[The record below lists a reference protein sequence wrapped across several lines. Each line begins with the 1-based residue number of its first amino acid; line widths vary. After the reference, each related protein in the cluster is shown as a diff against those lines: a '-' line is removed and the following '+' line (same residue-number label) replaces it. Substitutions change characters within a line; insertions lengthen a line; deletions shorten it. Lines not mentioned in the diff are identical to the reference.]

1 MFSPRPRL
9 CPVFRHMT
17 LRKNNLVTAASPS
30 AGSRGISLSSA
41 SPLANSL
48 AFSSPSSRE
57 ARSPVSS
64 AQMTLSE
71 RDELSTSSR
80 LNDLEERARNV
91 RRNMTVVDCQRDQTL
106 VELAGVKK
114 ELGRVMAELKG
125 FHVREAGRMG
135 DMLALKQSNK
145 KLQEEVKR
153 LDAVALDLENEL
165 SAAEIKLEKYQSG
178 ELQSTKVLEHTRAL
192 EERLGERETD
202 VEAREWRIDDLMHQ
216 VSVLKDCVLEY
227 QGKMIDA
234 ERTNE
239 GLSKAL
245 QETEQSYYSV
255 VQSSM
260 ASLQSM
266 DTRLSELKKE
276 VLSKEGSNSARPADE
291 TGASGRRTEGK
302 AEDLQAITPES
313 MGYSAN
319 GRTGHM
325 DKARNALH
333 ASRESIK
340 YLESLNALE
349 ALEGRLKD
357 VELAHA
363 ETLTRCQELATE
375 NACLR
380 EEMANMERRQSFKDI
395 EYQKSK
401 EETRT
406 ELASALERIED
417 EAATKVDQAVEAL
430 SVEHE
435 REVRRLEAGHMDAMS
450 TMERSKDAEITR
462 LREEARSLGLA
473 LESSKAAEGRAKA
486 ENKKLVRE
494 KEVLCTVIEELKLTL
509 EKQVGGA
516 AAGAGAANNV
526 NKENSTAVNVM
537 AKSKSGKDV
546 LHESIRGT
554 PLRSL
559 RNTNI

>member
-1 MFSPRPRL
+1 M
-9 CPVFRHMT
+9 
-17 LRKNNLVTAASPS
+17 
-30 AGSRGISLSSA
+30 
-41 SPLANSL
+41 
-48 AFSSPSSRE
+48 
-57 ARSPVSS
+57 
-64 AQMTLSE
+64 
-71 RDELSTSSR
+71 
-80 LNDLEERARNV
+80 
-91 RRNMTVVDCQRDQTL
+91 
-106 VELAGVKK
+106 
-114 ELGRVMAELKG
+114 
-125 FHVREAGRMG
+125 
-135 DMLALKQSNK
+135 
-145 KLQEEVKR
+145 
-153 LDAVALDLENEL
+153 
-165 SAAEIKLEKYQSG
+165 
-178 ELQSTKVLEHTRAL
+178 
-192 EERLGERETD
+192 
-202 VEAREWRIDDLMHQ
+202 
-216 VSVLKDCVLEY
+216 
-227 QGKMIDA
+227 
-234 ERTNE
+234 
-239 GLSKAL
+239 
-245 QETEQSYYSV
+245 
-255 VQSSM
+255 
-260 ASLQSM
+260 
-266 DTRLSELKKE
+266 
-276 VLSKEGSNSARPADE
+276 
-291 TGASGRRTEGK
+291 
-302 AEDLQAITPES
+302 
-313 MGYSAN
+313 
-319 GRTGHM
+319 
-325 DKARNALH
+325 
-333 ASRESIK
+333 
-340 YLESLNALE
+340 ESLNALE

-546 LHESIRGT
+546 LNESIRGT